1 MTSIIPISQQHESLI
16 PSFQPVYNWITITPN
31 QTRSMTTLHKESA
44 SDPIEFDLSGD
55 NCINLSK
62 SYLEFTLTVVTDGT
76 GVVDPIVLDNTFN
89 FNTIKVHNRTGTL
102 LCDLDIN
109 YNQFRDLMDELSR
122 KFPDDIK
129 ESTELSTS
137 FDGLHLNNKYQIAN
151 KLIDNTANTTTTIL
165 CRYHF
170 NHFYNTILAY
180 QNDIFFGE
188 SILIQFTWGG
198 FSNMF
203 SCASAG
209 FLDHIA
215 TVVVTDPKLYV
226 CYNKDPTCNKNTINY
241 VTHNPIDFTDF
252 NIVRETKNK
261 STTSERFNY
270 NFTINSSIGP
280 YLKYIIYRA
289 YESDG
294 KTPIIFN
301 DNTDRFRWM
310 INDFVYTP
318 DYLYVKNYES
328 YQQMYHLVKGSFYDK
343 CNTAAYYQKFFEILN
358 FTSGQLNELKMRAG
372 RPLSTDI
379 KVTMDAYCKNFTGNN
394 GGVVY
399 HRFFVITGKMLYI
412 NEKGVEKVV

>member
-16 PSFQPVYNWITITPN
+16 PSFQPVYNWITVTPN
-31 QTRSMTTLHKESA
+31 QTRSVTKLHKESA

-62 SYLEFTLTVVTDGT
+62 TYLEFTLQVTIDT
-76 GVVDPIVLDNTFN
+76 CAEDITLDNTFN

-109 YNQFRDLMDELSR
+109 YNQFRDLMDQLSR
-122 KFPDDIK
+122 KYPDDIK
-129 ESTELSTS
+129 EPHELSTS
-137 FDGLHLNNKYQIAN
+137 FDGMHLNDKYQIAKKN
-151 KLIDNTANTTTTIL
+151 ISKTANTQTVIL

-203 SCASAG
+203 TCATAN
-209 FLDHIA
+209 FLDDLS
-215 TVVVTDPKLYV
+215 VVVTDPKLYV

-261 STTSERFNY
+261 TATSNRFNY

-280 YLKYIIYRA
+280 YLKYIIYRP
-289 YESDG
+289 YEADG
-294 KTPIIFN
+294 KTPIIFAN
-301 DNTDRFRWM
+301 DTDRFRWM

-318 DYLYVKNYES
+318 DYLYIKNYES
-328 YQQMYHLVKGSFYDK
+328 YQQIYHLVKGSFYDK
-343 CNTAAYYQKFFEILN
+343 CNVAAYYKKFFEILN
-358 FTSGQLNELKMRAG
+358 FTSGPLNELKMRAG

-379 KVTMDAYCKNFTGNN
+379 KITMDAYCNNFTDGA
-394 GGVVY
+394 GGTVY